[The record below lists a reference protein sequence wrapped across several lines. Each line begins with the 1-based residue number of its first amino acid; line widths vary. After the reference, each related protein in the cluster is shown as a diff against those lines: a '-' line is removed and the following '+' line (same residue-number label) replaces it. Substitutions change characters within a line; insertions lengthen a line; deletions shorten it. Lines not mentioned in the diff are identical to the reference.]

1 MKAAVEP
8 YLERNWGP

>member
-1 MKAAVEP
+1 MKTAVEP